1 MSENAESQLCRRRE
15 ARQKVDVAAVAFRR
29 DGSRSVVA
37 VSDLSYEGCQF
48 SGGPVLSVEE
58 RIRLL
63 VPYRGDINARVR
75 WASPERTGATF
86 EADVMEAEAV
96 PLPTRSAMRF
106 TCPFNFGSGRV
117 FGRRGLNTEVE
128 TETV

>member
-1 MSENAESQLCRRRE
+1 MSEDMEVELGRRRE
-15 ARQKVDVAAVAFRR
+15 ARQKVDVPAVAFRR

-48 SGGPVLSVEE
+48 SGGPVLSAEE

-75 WASPERTGATF
+75 WASQESAGASF
-86 EADVMEAEAV
+86 EPDLSPAEAV
-96 PLPTRSAMRF
+96 PLPDSGAMRF
-106 TCPFNFGSGRV
+106 ACPFNYGSGRV
-117 FGRRGLNTEVE
+117 FGRRGLPSEE
-128 TETV
+128 A